1 VRVAIPLLV
10 ASVVDFKPLADRLG
24 MLRIARVLGYV
35 GDQRRIAGDSPCR
48 RDGGLRPRCA

>member
-24 MLRIARVLGYV
+24 MLRIARVLGYF
-35 GDQRRIAGDSPCR
+35 GDQRRIAGDSP
-48 RDGGLRPRCA
+48 